1 MISDKEIKKKVKP
14 LFFSNFERFY
24 PVQTLKELGFN
35 RYVCKKCGRAF
46 WSVEPREVCGDCEGE
61 YSFIGNKNAVTLDY
75 PKYWNLFVDTFKEW
89 GYKPI
94 NRYPV
99 VARWLPN
106 IDFVF
111 AGINIFQPYAVSG
124 EVEPP
129 EPMTLEP
136 QFCLRF
142 NDIDNVGVTGRHY
155 TGFIMIGQHVFNTPN
170 KFYYFKDEGVK
181 QMIEFFTKSMRIP
194 ITELVLH
201 EDVWAGGGNF
211 GPSIEFFSKGLELA
225 NQVFMQYEQTE
236 NGYRELQTKVIDMG
250 AGHERWAWYA
260 HGSNTSYD
268 VVFPNVLKYLYS
280 FGKPKLEYMRYFS
293 QFNFEEGEAPWG
305 KVAKEVGI
313 SVGELKKEVA
323 YASAIYSIAD
333 HTRTILVAIHDGAIP
348 SNVGGGYNLRNI
360 LRRVFSFID
369 KYKLDIDLMKVFE
382 IQMKEFGKWYGLH
395 DVPHLH
401 DIIEIER
408 KRYLNTIEKG
418 RRMVKKIK
426 NFDESTLIKL
436 YDSNGIT
443 PEMVKE
449 INPSVEVPS
458 DFYAKI
464 SEMHKNIR
472 KKEKKFDTEGIPKT
486 NLLFYE
492 NDHKFEFN
500 SRIIKIVGD
509 YLVLDST
516 YFYPRGGGQDY
527 DTGEIEGVKVV
538 EVLKQDGVVFHK
550 VADSSKFKLGQEV
563 HCKVDENRRR
573 ILTVHH
579 SAVHVLGYAI
589 KKVLG
594 DHALQAGSEK
604 TVEKARL
611 DVVHYKG
618 VSFEE
623 RQEIEKIANDVIKR
637 NLPVEKFFMNRTEA
651 EKKYGMY
658 IYAGGAVPG
667 KILRIVKIDDLDVQ
681 ACGGT
686 HVDNTGEIKAIKI
699 INVEKVKDG
708 VVRFEIVAGDL
719 AIEKFQELEK
729 ILNELSE
736 MWNIKYNEIPKT
748 AKKFFEEWK
757 EQRKELRKLK
767 EELVELKLNMALN
780 SKDELVK
787 INLPIEFSHAFSLI
801 KSVKTDKA
809 LIIFTEDGNGI
820 GKGNDKINIANEMK
834 KYFEKVEGDSNFAK
848 GFKAKN

>member
-24 PVQTLKELGFN
+24 PAQTLKELGFN
-35 RYVCKKCGRAF
+35 RYICKKCGKAF
-46 WSVEPREVCGDCEGE
+46 WSVKPREVCGDCEGE
-61 YSFIGNKNAVTLDY
+61 YSFIGKQNAIKLDY
-75 PKYWNLFVDTFKEW
+75 PEYWNLFVKTFEKW
-89 GYKPI
+89 GYKPL

-129 EPMTLEP
+129 APLTLEP

-155 TGFIMIGQHVFNTPN
+155 TGFIMIGQHVFNTPE

-181 QMIEFFTKSMRIP
+181 QMIEFFTKSMKIP

-236 NGYRELQTKVIDMG
+236 DGYRELRTKVIDMG

-268 VVFPNVLKYLYS
+268 VVFPKVLNYLYS
-280 FGKPKLEYMRYFS
+280 FGKPKLEYMKYFS
-293 QFNFEEGEAPWG
+293 QFNFEEGEAPWE
-305 KVAKEVGI
+305 KVAREVGI
-313 SVGELKKEVA
+313 SVEELKREVE
-323 YASAIYSIAD
+323 YAAAIYSIAD
-333 HTRTILVAIHDGAIP
+333 HTRTLLVAIHDGAIP
-348 SNVGGGYNLRNI
+348 SNVGGGYNLRNL
-360 LRRVFSFID
+360 LRRIFSFID

-395 DVPHLH
+395 EVPHLQE
-401 DIIEIER
+401 IIEIER
-408 KRYLNTIEKG
+408 KKYQKTLENGKRLIQ
-418 RRMVKKIK
+418 RIKK
-426 NFDESTLIKL
+426 FDEETLLKL
-436 YDSNGIT
+436 YDSHGIT
-443 PEMVKE
+443 PEMIKEVKPEVE
-449 INPSVEVPS
+449 IPM
-458 DFYAKI
+458 DFYAKVA
-464 SEMHKNIR
+464 ELHKVEK

-486 NLLFYE
+486 KLKFYE
-492 NDHKFEFN
+492 DENKFEFN
-500 SRIIKIVGD
+500 AKIIKIVDD
-509 YLVLDST
+509 YLVLDKT
-516 YFYPRGGGQDY
+516 YFYPRSGGQDC
-527 DTGEIEGVKVV
+527 DTGEINGIEVV

-550 VADSSKFKLGQEV
+550 VMDVSKFKEGEEV
-563 HCKVDENRRR
+563 HCKVNKDRRR
-573 ILTVHH
+573 ILTIHH
-579 SAVHVLGYAI
+579 SAIHVLGYAI
-589 KKVLG
+589 RKVLG
-594 DHALQAGSEK
+594 EHALQAGSEK

-611 DVVHYKG
+611 DVVHYKR

-623 RQEIEKIANDVIKR
+623 RQEIERIANEVIKR
-637 NLPVEKFFMNRTEA
+637 KIPVEKFFMDRTEA
-651 EKKYGMY
+651 EKKFGMY

-667 KILRIVKIDDLDVQ
+667 KLLRIVKIDDLDVQ

-686 HVDNTGEIKAIKI
+686 HVDNTSEIKAIKI

-708 VVRFEIVAGDL
+708 VVRFEIVAGDI

-729 ILNELSE
+729 ILHELSE
-736 MWNIKYNEIPKT
+736 LWNVKYEEVPKT

-757 EQRKELRKLK
+757 EQRKELKKLK
-767 EELVELKLNMALN
+767 EEIVDLKLKIALN
-780 SKDELVK
+780 MKDQVVVIK
-787 INLPIEFSHAFSLI
+787 LPVEFSHAFSIL
-801 KSVKTDKA
+801 KDLKTDKT
-809 LIIFTEDGNGI
+809 IIIITEDGNGV
-820 GKGNDKINIANEMK
+820 GKGPNVVEEMK
-834 KYFEKVEGDSNFAK
+834 KMFEKVEGDEKLAK
-848 GFKAKN
+848 GFKVKS